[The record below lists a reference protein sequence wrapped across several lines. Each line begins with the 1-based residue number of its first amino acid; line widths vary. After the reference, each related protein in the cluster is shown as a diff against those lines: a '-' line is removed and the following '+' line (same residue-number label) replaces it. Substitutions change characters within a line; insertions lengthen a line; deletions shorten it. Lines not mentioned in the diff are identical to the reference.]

1 MRRIESYLTKLFG
14 VDLFLNINFW
24 LNHSVGKLNEIA
36 YIVKFYFFKSLR
48 KVFNDKFF
56 TFCVPVFMLM
66 ARDYKLY
73 FLNFF
78 LLVFCVLYPLILVS
92 RMSNEKELLDN
103 LLVEQINK
111 EEEEV
116 SGSGAVIVSGK
127 ASKATKDPS
136 ASTTTSSSSGED
148 SIKLYLKEIGRI
160 PLLVAEEEIS
170 LARRIVKG
178 GADGEDAKRKLVQAN
193 LRLVVSIAKKY
204 LNRGLSFLD
213 LIQEGNLG
221 LIRAAEKFDHEKGYK
236 FSTYATWW
244 IRQGI
249 TRSLADKSR
258 TIRVPVHMVE
268 TINRYKRVTRQLS
281 VELGRKPTDQEL
293 AWAMGVSLKKL
304 KEIMN
309 ANKTPV
315 SLETPLG
322 KEEDSTLSDFIADDA
337 KARPDVSST
346 ERMLKEHIKE
356 LLTDLLPREAE
367 VLRLR
372 YGLEDGQTRTL
383 EQVGKIFNITRER
396 VRQIEFKAMKK
407 LRDPVKAEKLQ
418 GYLSNV
424 N

>member
-1 MRRIESYLTKLFG
+1 MSESEEILSTFIDDQIISNAASRV
-14 VDLFLNINFW
+14 VDD
-24 LNHSVGKLNEIA
+24 V
-36 YIVKFYFFKSLR
+36 
-48 KVFNDKFF
+48 D
-56 TFCVPVFMLM
+56 
-66 ARDYKLY
+66 
-73 FLNFF
+73 
-78 LLVFCVLYPLILVS
+78 
-92 RMSNEKELLDN
+92 
-103 LLVEQINK
+103 
-111 EEEEV
+111 EEEDKV
-116 SGSGAVIVSGK
+116 KTYSRSDGA
-127 ASKATKDPS
+127 
-136 ASTTTSSSSGED
+136 ED

-160 PLLVAEEEIS
+160 PLLTAEQEIKF
-170 LARRIVKG
+170 AREIEKG
-178 GADGEDAKRKLVQAN
+178 GHAGEEAKRKLVQAN

-281 VELGRKPTDQEL
+281 LELGRKPTDQEL
-293 AWAMGVSLKKL
+293 AWALGVSPKKL

-322 KEEDSTLSDFIADDA
+322 KEEDSTLSDFIADDNSC
-337 KARPDVSST
+337 RPDVAST
-346 ERMLKEHIKE
+346 ERMLKAHIKE
-356 LLTDLLPREAE
+356 LLVDLLPREAE
-367 VLRLR
+367 VLKLR
-372 YGLEDGQTRTL
+372 YGLEDGQARTL
-383 EQVGKIFNITRER
+383 EQVGRIFNITRER

-407 LRDPVKAEKLQ
+407 LREPSKFEKLE
-418 GYLSNV
+418 GYLSSV
-424 N
+424 

>member
-1 MRRIESYLTKLFG
+1 
-14 VDLFLNINFW
+14 
-24 LNHSVGKLNEIA
+24 
-36 YIVKFYFFKSLR
+36 
-48 KVFNDKFF
+48 
-56 TFCVPVFMLM
+56 
-66 ARDYKLY
+66 
-73 FLNFF
+73 
-78 LLVFCVLYPLILVS
+78 
-92 RMSNEKELLDN
+92 MSSDEELLGN
-103 LLVEQINK
+103 FLSEKVNK
-111 EEEEV
+111 EEE
-116 SGSGAVIVSGK
+116 SNDDNDNLGFK
-127 ASKATKDPS
+127 ASGRSEGS
-136 ASTTTSSSSGED
+136 AED

-160 PLLVAEEEIS
+160 PLLRAEEEIN

-178 GADGEDAKRKLVQAN
+178 GRDGEEAKRKLVQAN

-204 LNRGLSFLD
+204 LNRGLPFLD

-268 TINRYKRVTRQLS
+268 TINRYKKITRQLS
-281 VELGRKPTDQEL
+281 QELTRKPTDQEL
-293 AWAMGVSLKKL
+293 AWAMGVTMKKL

-322 KEEDSTLSDFIADDA
+322 KEEDSTLSDFIADDV
-337 KARPDVSST
+337 KAQPDTSST
-346 ERMLKEHIKE
+346 ERMLKEHIQE
-356 LLTDLLPREAE
+356 LLVDLLPREAE
-367 VLRLR
+367 VLKLR

-407 LRDPVKAEKLQ
+407 LREPVKSEKLE
-418 GYLSNV
+418 GYLYQTQ
-424 N
+424 